1 MQLKYYTKSTLDF
14 LHRRLGS
21 GNIHFDFILNLISNG
36 LCVYYVCCRKSFS
49 YLNNGVCVFID
60 SCIHSLFCFSNG
72 FSIASFILSLSLSLS
87 PSLYLCA
94 LFGVPVVCSA
104 HVLHLV
110 AFAEFDWCHFFLFG
124 TKHIIHVFY
133 IVGAVTAFFLN
144 VKIHIRTYE
153 STDRK
158 PNNIF
163 VVAYY
168 RRLSCVYQ
176 ILRERKKKIHTKM
189 RVIRKND
196 AAY

>member
-1 MQLKYYTKSTLDF
+1 M
-14 LHRRLGS
+14 
-21 GNIHFDFILNLISNG
+21 
-36 LCVYYVCCRKSFS
+36 
-49 YLNNGVCVFID
+49 CVFID

-72 FSIASFILSLSLSLS
+72 FSIASFILSLSLS
-87 PSLYLCA
+87 PSLHLCA

-133 IVGAVTAFFLN
+133 TVGAVTTFFLN
-144 VKIHIRTYE
+144 VKIHIRAYE

-176 ILRERKKKIHTKM
+176 ILRERE
-189 RVIRKND
+189 KNTHKN
-196 AAY
+196 ASYSEKRCRILKCVHI